1 MSGEIK
7 ENGLWGCSPVLEH
20 SPWYKTISL
29 EEKTNLL
36 RKSQELATDREEEVS
51 PDSVSG
57 H

>member
-1 MSGEIK
+1 M
-7 ENGLWGCSPVLEH
+7 LEH